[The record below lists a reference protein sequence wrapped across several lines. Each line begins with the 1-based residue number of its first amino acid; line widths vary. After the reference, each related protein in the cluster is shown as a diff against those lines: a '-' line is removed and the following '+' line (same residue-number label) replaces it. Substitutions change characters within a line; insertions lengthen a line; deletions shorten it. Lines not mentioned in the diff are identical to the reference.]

1 MNNNMI
7 ILTKPSGSELHWD
20 QYSRL
25 PLLYVC
31 SSCLSGCSALCGSQ
45 IYSIIATLVFQ
56 PRHSHQRQQTC
67 PQSWTLHSCYYILN
81 SVVCCQPVTYCS
93 TRGMLDIGVKVA
105 FFFFQNKLQP
115 NCYFSLLGRG
125 LTKQLHHIHML
136 IFLFSAYWLRGDG
149 TF

>member
-1 MNNNMI
+1 MNNNLI

-20 QYSRL
+20 SCSRL

-31 SSCLSGCSALCGSQ
+31 VSSCLSGRSALCGSQ
-45 IYSIIATLVFQ
+45 IYSIIGTLVFQ

-67 PQSWTLHSCYYILN
+67 PQSWSLPSCYYILN

-93 TRGMLDIGVKVA
+93 TRGMLEIGVKVA
-105 FFFFQNKLQP
+105 FLAFQNKLQL
-115 NCYFSLLGRG
+115 NWYFSLLGRG
-125 LTKQLHHIHML
+125 LTNRHVNIP
-136 IFLFSAYWLRGDG
+136 FPAYWLLGDG